1 MEPNAATQRIA
12 EKGWTRDGPF
22 AIPPDGKEVSME
34 ETMEMM
40 WLLAAEAYGL
50 DPDNPPPMRRDVV
63 RIVSRGREEENR

>member
-1 MEPNAATQRIA
+1 
-12 EKGWTRDGPF
+12 
-22 AIPPDGKEVSME
+22 ME